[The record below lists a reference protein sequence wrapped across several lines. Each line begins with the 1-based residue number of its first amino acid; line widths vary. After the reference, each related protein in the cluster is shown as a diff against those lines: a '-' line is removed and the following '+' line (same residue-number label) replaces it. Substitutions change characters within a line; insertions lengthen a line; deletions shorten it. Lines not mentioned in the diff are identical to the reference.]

1 MDDSFLTIAGAVG
14 PFEIKEKGSRFISF
28 LTPAAS
34 EDEALLFI
42 SGLRKRYHDATHV
55 CWAYRFGDGEER
67 ASRYSDDGEPSG
79 SAGLPLYQE
88 LMRRGLFNVACA
100 VVRYFGGVKLGTGG
114 LCRAY
119 GAAARSALDVVPLRT
134 ETVTKTVVVTAPFD
148 LLGTALHV
156 VKRYPGATVS
166 TPAYREEGVVIE
178 ARIPRSKVAAFKAEM
193 VERSGGR
200 VVPT

>member
-1 MDDSFLTIAGAVG
+1 MDDSFLTISAAAG
-14 PFEIKEKGSRFISF
+14 PFEIKEKGSRFMSF
-28 LTPAAS
+28 LTPVDS
-34 EDEALLFI
+34 EEEAVLFV

-55 CWAYRFGDGEER
+55 CWAYRLGDGDER

-88 LMRRGLFNVACA
+88 LLRRELFNVACA

-119 GAAARSALDVVPLRT
+119 GAAARAVLEVSPLRT
-134 ETVTKTVVVTAPFD
+134 VTVTVTVAVTAPFE
-148 LLGTALHV
+148 LLGTVLHV

-166 TPAYREEGVVIE
+166 APEYREEGVFVE
-178 ARIPRSKVAAFKAEM
+178 ARVPRSKVAAFKEELT
-193 VERSGGR
+193 ERSGGR
-200 VVPT
+200 INPI